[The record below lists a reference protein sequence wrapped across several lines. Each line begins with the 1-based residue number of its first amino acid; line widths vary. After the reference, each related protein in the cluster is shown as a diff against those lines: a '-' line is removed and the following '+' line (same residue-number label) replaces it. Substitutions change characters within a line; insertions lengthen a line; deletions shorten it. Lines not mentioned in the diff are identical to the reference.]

1 MAEQKNF
8 IDMQVFIPY
17 PEPIKVAR
25 CLDKKRLNK
34 QIIECHQIIS
44 AASGKATAWASH
56 PVVKMYKNNLEWLQL
71 YTDVLEYY
79 RDGREDI
86 AIHLSNQADMGR
98 PSWMTEALCNSHKRR
113 LAEKDP
119 NFYYKFFKE
128 YGISIVNYYVVDSR
142 VIGYMYGKYR
152 SSRSLEEFNNAEAWY
167 RNGYTGSQVHLSVLF
182 TRVSINWVTYAFTLW
197 GN

>member
-25 CLDKKRLNK
+25 CLDKRRLNK

-44 AASGKATAWASH
+44 AASGKTTAWASH
-56 PVVKMYKNNLEWLQL
+56 PVVKMYKNNMEWLQL

-86 AIHLSNQADMGR
+86 AVHLSNQADRGR
-98 PSWMTEALCNSHKRR
+98 PFWMTEALCNSHKRR
-113 LAEKDP
+113 LVSKDAQ
-119 NFYYKFFKE
+119 FYKKFWV
-128 YGISIVNYYVVDSR
+128 YGVSEINYYVVDGQ
-142 VIGYMYGKYR
+142 VLGYTRGKCI
-152 SSRSLEEFNNAEAWY
+152 LTQTIEEFNNE
-167 RNGYTGSQVHLSVLF
+167 R
-182 TRVSINWVTYAFTLW
+182 
-197 GN
+197 

>member
-1 MAEQKNF
+1 MAEQTNF

-17 PEPIKVAR
+17 PSPIEVAR
-25 CLDKKRLNK
+25 CLDKRRLNK

-86 AIHLSNQADMGR
+86 AIHLSKQADRGR
-98 PSWMTEALCNSHKRR
+98 SSWMTKALCNSHKRR

-128 YGISIVNYYVVDSR
+128 YGISIVNYYVVDNR
-142 VIGYMYGKYR
+142 VIGYTDGKYR
-152 SSRSLEEFNNAEAWY
+152 SSRSLEEFNN
-167 RNGYTGSQVHLSVLF
+167 GQD
-182 TRVSINWVTYAFTLW
+182 
-197 GN
+197 

>member
-34 QIIECHQIIS
+34 QIIEAKQIIS
-44 AASGKATAWASH
+44 AIVKTYKGQVTAWASH
-56 PVVKMYKNNLEWLQL
+56 PVVKMYKNNTEWLQL

-86 AIHLSNQADMGR
+86 AIHLSNQADRGR

-119 NFYYKFFKE
+119 DFYYKFFKE
-128 YGISIVNYYVVDSR
+128 NGISKVNYYVVDNR
-142 VIGYMYGKYR
+142 VLGYSKGKYL
-152 SSRSLEEFNNAEAWY
+152 SSRSLEEFNDAEA
-167 RNGYTGSQVHLSVLF
+167 
-182 TRVSINWVTYAFTLW
+182 
-197 GN
+197 

>member
-1 MAEQKNF
+1 MIIKTYSTNTAEQKNF

-17 PEPIKVAR
+17 PSPIEVAR
-25 CLDKKRLNK
+25 CLDKRRLNK
-34 QIIECHQIIS
+34 QIIECHKIIS

-86 AIHLSNQADMGR
+86 AIHLSNQADRGR

-113 LAEKDP
+113 LAEKDS

-128 YGISIVNYYVVDSR
+128 YGISIVNYYVVDNR

-152 SSRSLEEFNNAEAWY
+152 SSRSLEEFNNAEA
-167 RNGYTGSQVHLSVLF
+167 
-182 TRVSINWVTYAFTLW
+182 
-197 GN
+197 

>member
-1 MAEQKNF
+1 MEEQKSF

-17 PEPIKVAR
+17 PSPIEVAR
-25 CLDKKRLNK
+25 CLDKRRLNK

-71 YTDVLEYY
+71 YVDVLEYY

-86 AIHLSNQADMGR
+86 AIHLSNQADRGR

-113 LAEKDP
+113 LVEKDAQ
-119 NFYYKFFKE
+119 FYKKFWV
-128 YGISIVNYYVVDSR
+128 YGISGINYYVVDNK
-142 VIGYMYGKYR
+142 VLGYAKGKCIITQT
-152 SSRSLEEFNNAEAWY
+152 LEEFNN
-167 RNGYTGSQVHLSVLF
+167 GKD
-182 TRVSINWVTYAFTLW
+182 
-197 GN
+197 